1 MSGFQKKPF
10 FATPDANCFVP
21 LPQYREAL
29 NALCDWARAGEG
41 IALLTSP
48 PGLGKTLLCHRL
60 ALELG
65 DRVRTVFL
73 ANASFGTPRQ
83 LLQTV
88 LFRLDRP
95 YAHRD
100 DHELLLEFWKAL
112 KSLDAENRMLLLIV
126 DDAHEL
132 SEDVLREFR
141 VMLSNPGIGNPGVL
155 MLFSGQLELEETL
168 ARRSLSALNQRV
180 KTHQI
185 LDLLTRDESAEY
197 LAERLQWAGAEI
209 EAVFEEGAVG
219 LVTHLCDGVPR
230 CLNVLAEACL
240 KLAEK
245 RGAPL
250 VSETGVRESFSR
262 VRHLPLHW
270 NELPEVS
277 SLSATELPV
286 DPQSDP
292 DSRTNQTPATRGAE
306 SLETPDETVEFVVA
320 EFGEGIDDPTTETF
334 AANVSDDESDSVLD
348 DSDSEFRLDDTVLA
362 QRVGSLA
369 APQTAEELPTP
380 IPVAIP
386 MSSKEEFLPNAP
398 ASGTDLETR
407 ETTPVSAA
415 LPPEGKSNRRAS
427 VPISHNPVDI
437 FAPDLPAHGAGN
449 ASTSRDDISQEIP
462 PSTPASFPIGESQV
476 DDDMVDEY
484 VDDETAQEDLQRDLE
499 RLLAE
504 ARAADELDAIEPEPD
519 ESPPRLVLDPELDH
533 LSAPEYDVIVPVA
546 PVAVEAIRPKSDLHL
561 PAQPGRQR
569 YRNLFRQL
577 RRRREA

>member
-1 MSGFQKKPF
+1 
-10 FATPDANCFVP
+10 
-21 LPQYREAL
+21 
-29 NALCDWARAGEG
+29 
-41 IALLTSP
+41 
-48 PGLGKTLLCHRL
+48 
-60 ALELG
+60 
-65 DRVRTVFL
+65 
-73 ANASFGTPRQ
+73 
-83 LLQTV
+83 
-88 LFRLDRP
+88 
-95 YAHRD
+95 
-100 DHELLLEFWKAL
+100 
-112 KSLDAENRMLLLIV
+112 
-126 DDAHEL
+126 
-132 SEDVLREFR
+132 
-141 VMLSNPGIGNPGVL
+141 

-484 VDDETAQEDLQRDLE
+484 VDDETIEEDLQRDLE

-504 ARAADELDAIEPEPD
+504 ARAADELDAIEPESGRVSSPSGARSGTRPPVGPRVRRD
-519 ESPPRLVLDPELDH
+519 RAGRPRRGGSDSAEERSAPPRTAG
-533 LSAPEYDVIVPVA
+533 APALPQSVSPAPPASRSLRPGPRVPLESSQIA
-546 PVAVEAIRPKSDLHL
+546 GFNNWAVFDRWD
-561 PAQPGRQR
+561 
-569 YRNLFRQL
+569 Y
-577 RRRREA
+577 